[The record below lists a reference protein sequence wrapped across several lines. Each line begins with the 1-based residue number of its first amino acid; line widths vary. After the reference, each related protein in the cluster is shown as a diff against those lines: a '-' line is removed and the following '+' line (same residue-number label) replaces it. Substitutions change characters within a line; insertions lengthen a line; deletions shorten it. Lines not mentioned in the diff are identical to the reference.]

1 MRDFLLKNFTIFMTG
16 GMLYY
21 FLEIVTRHYSH
32 FSMIICGG
40 LSMLICGGINQ
51 TFDKMGL
58 IFQMFLSSL
67 VITELE
73 FLTGY
78 IVNIKLGLSVW
89 DYSDMPLNVAGQIC
103 LPYSLLWMLLSIVII
118 FVDDEIRWRFFGEE
132 KPVYRII

>member
-1 MRDFLLKNFTIFMTG
+1 
-16 GMLYY
+16 
-21 FLEIVTRHYSH
+21 
-32 FSMIICGG
+32 
-40 LSMLICGGINQ
+40 MLICGGINQ

-78 IVNIKLGLSVW
+78 IVNIKMGLSVW

-118 FVDDEIRWRFFGEE
+118 YVDDEIRCRFFGEK
-132 KPVYRII
+132 KPVYRIM